1 MEAKSCA
8 WCAHFKACMHAEC
21 QTRSQVYPSG
31 IIILSAEKG
40 GNNDVVRITHK
51 TAYLGLMQHWQ
62 PGNQEDAHEF
72 MVAFLDIINSHIY
85 M

>member
-1 MEAKSCA
+1 MHVHVKLVTEHSHGSEKL
-8 WCAHFKACMHAEC
+8 CMVCTLQSLYAEC

-51 TAYLGLMQHWQ
+51 TAYL
-62 PGNQEDAHEF
+62 
-72 MVAFLDIINSHIY
+72 
-85 M
+85 

>member
-1 MEAKSCA
+1 
-8 WCAHFKACMHAEC
+8 MHGAEC

-31 IIILSAEKG
+31 IYSQLKSIKG

-51 TAYLGLMQHWQ
+51 IAYLGLMQHWQ

-72 MVAFLDIINSHIY
+72 MVAILERINSHL
-85 M
+85 